1 MTKKRIISGLVLIFL
16 LFIPVLISAQTT
28 RYIFTTFKGDAA
40 ADQKLWVYTST
51 DGTHFYHLYNGY
63 GGPTGTVRDPSIIKQ
78 TDGYYYVAH
87 TVYSWTTESS
97 YFAIARS
104 SDLTNWSHHVSIDS
118 GISNVRNV
126 WAPEFYVEGNTVRII
141 VSMRSQTSQFR
152 PYIFTATNTSLTSWS
167 GPVDMGIGENHIDT
181 FLVKSGSTYHAFLKD
196 ESSKYIEHCTS
207 SGITGPW
214 NWVGT
219 GNWAGWGT
227 GYEGPCL
234 FQLDNGTWRMYL
246 DNYSSGS
253 GLFATSSPDLSSW
266 SGLSGISVDTS
277 GVVRHGTVLKENT
290 GPTPEPTVIPP
301 EAYPIVYSV
310 SSEPETSH
318 PASNILDGDLDAES
332 RWSAQ
337 IYPQW
342 VIIDYGRTRQFS
354 RFDLYTYEA
363 RSYQYRIEV
372 SNNPDSEY
380 FVVVDRSSNT
390 ETIQPFTDT
399 FGTVSGRY
407 VRITVS
413 GASGYTGNWISLIE
427 LDAPGE
433 TTETPAPTPEG
444 TPGDVNNDST
454 IDIVDALLIAQFY
467 VGLNPA
473 SFDQSKADVNCDSG
487 IDIVDALLIAQY
499 YVGLI
504 FGFC

>member
-1 MTKKRIISGLVLIFL
+1 MTKKRIISGLVLIIVMFL
-16 LFIPVLISAQTT
+16 PVMISAQT
-28 RYIFTTFKGDAA
+28 RYIFTTFKGDAD

-51 DGTHFYHLYNGY
+51 DGTNFYHLYDGY
-63 GGPTGTVRDPSIIKQ
+63 GGPTGCVRDPSIIKH

-104 SDLTNWSHHVSIDS
+104 SNLTSWSHHVSINS

-126 WAPEFYVEGNTVRII
+126 WAPEFYVEGSTVRII
-141 VSMRSQTSQFR
+141 VSMRSQTSEFR
-152 PYIFTATNTSLTSWS
+152 PYIFTATDSSLTSWS

-219 GNWAGWGT
+219 GNWSGWGS

-234 FQLDNGTWRMYL
+234 FQLDNGNWRMYL

-253 GLFATSSPDLSSW
+253 GLFATTSSDLSSW

-277 GVVRHGTVLKENT
+277 GVVRHGTVYKEIT
-290 GPTPEPTVIPP
+290 GATPTPV
-301 EAYPIVYSV
+301 
-310 SSEPETSH
+310 
-318 PASNILDGDLDAES
+318 
-332 RWSAQ
+332 
-337 IYPQW
+337 
-342 VIIDYGRTRQFS
+342 
-354 RFDLYTYEA
+354 
-363 RSYQYRIEV
+363 
-372 SNNPDSEY
+372 
-380 FVVVDRSSNT
+380 
-390 ETIQPFTDT
+390 
-399 FGTVSGRY
+399 GT
-407 VRITVS
+407 
-413 GASGYTGNWISLIE
+413 L
-427 LDAPGE
+427 
-433 TTETPAPTPEG
+433 
-444 TPGDVNNDST
+444 GDVNDNGVV
-454 IDIVDALLIAQFY
+454 DIVDALLVAQYY

-473 SFDQSKADVNCDSG
+473 NFNQNNADTNCNNTV
-487 IDIVDALLIAQY
+487 DIVDALLIAQY

-504 FGFC
+504 SSFC